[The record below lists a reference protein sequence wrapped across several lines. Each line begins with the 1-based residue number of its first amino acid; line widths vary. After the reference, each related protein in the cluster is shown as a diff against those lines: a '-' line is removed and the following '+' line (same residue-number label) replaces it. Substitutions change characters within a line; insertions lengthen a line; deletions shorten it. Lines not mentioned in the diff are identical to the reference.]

1 MLEGDQRRE
10 LGTVMDE
17 IAQYRT
23 YADECRGLAATA
35 KRPEHKTQLLEM
47 AAAWDTVVRQQM
59 SKPKLLSEAALPRNP
74 SNRSAPAK

>member
-1 MLEGDQRRE
+1 MREGDQRRE

-23 YADECRGLAATA
+23 YADECGGLAATA

-47 AAAWDTVVRQQM
+47 AAVGIPSSDSNERAEAFERGRFD
-59 SKPKLLSEAALPRNP
+59 PKSVK
-74 SNRSAPAK
+74 S